1 MYHCHKE
8 YFSWTEKNILQHQW
22 FIESYAEL
30 LEPIPIPSLVMTF
43 AVIHSLIFDEAAKL
57 FHKLGK
63 VVALITVHSWSP
75 SMNVHDL
82 VYWAWKQVVFLANI
96 FYTGAEAASNSKPNH
111 WWGDPDSF
119 QELCVTL
126 NKFLVLKNNFFC
138 NRMSQQ
144 QNLHCLVF
152 CEIFYHNFAYILS
165 SLVQLLN
172 AQAGFES

>member
-30 LEPIPIPSLVMTF
+30 LEPIPIPSLVMMF
-43 AVIHSLIFDEAAKL
+43 AVIRSLIL
-57 FHKLGK
+57 MRLQNCSINWGK
-63 VVALITVHSWSP
+63 WWPWSQFIPSRRVWMFMTLYIERESRWFSWP
-75 SMNVHDL
+75 I
-82 VYWAWKQVVFLANI
+82 F
-96 FYTGAEAASNSKPNH
+96 FYTGAEAASNSKPHH
-111 WWGDPDSF
+111 WWRDPDSF

-138 NRMSQQ
+138 NRMSQW

-172 AQAGFES
+172 A